1 MSNDDPLP
9 TRWSF
14 QDFKLFYDAKF
25 GRRKTPEPQNGQAP
39 VGAESNGNASNGNGH
54 VRNQSDMA
62 IYEQYR
68 KQDRNSSTTQL
79 NGVLSN
85 GIDEKPQKSLFP
97 PFESAEMRALA
108 ESLSRDIIRG
118 SPDVKWESIKGLEN
132 AKRLLKEAVVMP
144 IKYPKYFTG
153 LLSPWKG
160 ILLFGPPGTGKT
172 MLAKAVA
179 TECKTTF
186 FNISAS
192 SVVSKWRGDSEKLI
206 KVLFELARHHAPST
220 IFLDEIDA
228 IISQRGEGRSEHEA
242 SRRLKTE
249 LLIQM
254 DGLTK
259 TEELVFVL
267 AATNLPWELDAA
279 MLRRLEK
286 RILVR
291 LPEPEARKAMF
302 EELLPS
308 QPDEDVLPYDV
319 LVERTEGYSGSDIRL
334 LCKEAAMQPLRRIMT
349 ILEARQEIV
358 PEDELPKVGPIRP
371 EDIETALR
379 NTRPSAHLHAHRY
392 EKFNSDYGSQILQ

>member
-1 MSNDDPLP
+1 MADEPAL

-14 QDFKLFYDAKF
+14 LF
-25 GRRKTPEPQNGQAP
+25 GRKRLPESENGEAADKP
-39 VGAESNGNASNGNGH
+39 VSNGSSSAVTSNGSAH
-54 VRNQSDMA
+54 VKNTSEMA
-62 IYEQYR
+62 IFEQYR
-68 KQDRNSSTTQL
+68 SQERNSTQT
-79 NGVLSN
+79 NGVLSD
-85 GIDEKPQKSLFP
+85 GTYERPQKSLLP
-97 PFESAEMRALA
+97 AFESAEMRTLA

-228 IISQRGEGRSEHEA
+228 IISQRGGEGRSEHEA

-254 DGLTK
+254 DGLTR
-259 TEELVFVL
+259 TDELVFVL

-286 RILVR
+286 RILVP
-291 LPEPEARKAMF
+291 LPEPEARRGMF
-302 EELLPS
+302 EELLPP
-308 QPDEDVLPYDV
+308 QPGEEKLAYDL
-319 LVERTEGYSGSDIRL
+319 LVERTGGFSGSDIRL
-334 LCKEAAMQPLRRIMT
+334 LCKEAAMQPLRRVMA
-349 ILEARQEIV
+349 ILEERQEVV
-358 PEDELPKVGPIRP
+358 PVDELPKVGPIKQ
-371 EDIETALR
+371 EDIEIALK

-392 EKFNSDYGSQILQ
+392 DKFNDDYGSQILQ

>member
-1 MSNDDPLP
+1 MGEPLSC
-9 TRWSF
+9 WSF
-14 QDFKLFYDAKF
+14 MEF
-25 GRRKTPEPQNGQAP
+25 GRKSESEQKDAASRDQTGDCNGSSLN
-39 VGAESNGNASNGNGH
+39 GSNNGNA
-54 VRNQSDMA
+54 RNTPEMA

-68 KQDRNSSTTQL
+68 NRGKITPQL
-79 NGVLSN
+79 NGVSHDRFN
-85 GIDEKPQKSLFP
+85 EKPQKPLLP
-97 PFESAEMRALA
+97 PFESADMRALA
-108 ESLSRDIIRG
+108 ESLCRDIIRG

-179 TECKTTF
+179 TECRTTF

-192 SVVSKWRGDSEKLI
+192 SVVSKWRGDSEKLV

-228 IISQRGEGRSEHEA
+228 IISQRGGGSSEHEA

-254 DGLTK
+254 DGLMRTD
-259 TEELVFVL
+259 ELVFVL

-286 RILVR
+286 RILVP
-291 LPEPEARKAMF
+291 LPEPEARRAML

-308 QPDEDVLPYDV
+308 VPGEEELPYDV
-319 LVERTEGYSGSDIRL
+319 LVENTEGYSGSDIRL
-334 LCKEAAMQPLRRIMT
+334 LCKEAAMQPLRRVMVL
-349 ILEARQEIV
+349 LEEKQEVV
-358 PEDELPKVGPIRP
+358 PEEELPKVGPIKG
-371 EDIETALR
+371 EDIKIALK
-379 NTRPSAHLHAHRY
+379 NTRPSAHLHAQLY
-392 EKFNSDYGSQILQ
+392 DKFNADYGSQIL

>member
-1 MSNDDPLP
+1 MADEPSL
-9 TRWSF
+9 TRWTF
-14 QDFKLFYDAKF
+14 PF
-25 GRRKTPEPQNGQAP
+25 GRKKVSETQNGHTDTA
-39 VGAESNGNASNGNGH
+39 AANGSSSEVTSNGNGH
-54 VRNQSDMA
+54 VKNSSDMA

-68 KQDRNSSTTQL
+68 NTQDRSQA
-79 NGVLSN
+79 NGALSN
-85 GIDEKPQKSLFP
+85 GIIDRPQRSLLPSFD
-97 PFESAEMRALA
+97 SAETRTLA
-108 ESLSRDIIRG
+108 EGLCRDIVRG
-118 SPDVKWESIKGLEN
+118 NPDVKWENIKGLEN
-132 AKRLLKEAVVMP
+132 AKKLLKEAVVMP
-144 IKYPKYFTG
+144 IKYPTYFTG

-220 IFLDEIDA
+220 IFIDEIDA

-249 LLIQM
+249 LLVQM
-254 DGLTK
+254 DGLQR

-267 AATNLPWELDAA
+267 AATNLPWELDGA

-286 RILVR
+286 RILVP
-291 LPEPEARKAMF
+291 LPEAEARRAMY
-302 EELLPS
+302 EELLPP
-308 QPDEDVLPYDV
+308 QPDVDELPYDL
-319 LVERTEGYSGSDIRL
+319 LVEKTEGYSGSDIRL
-334 LCKEAAMQPLRRIMT
+334 LSKEAAMQPLRRVMAL
-349 ILEARQEIV
+349 LEDRPEIV
-358 PEDELPKVGPIRP
+358 PEDELPKVGPITP
-371 EDIETALR
+371 EDIETALK

-392 EKFNSDYGSQILQ
+392 EKFNADYGSQILQ

>member
-1 MSNDDPLP
+1 M
-9 TRWSF
+9 
-14 QDFKLFYDAKF
+14 FYDVKF
-25 GRRKTPEPQNGQAP
+25 GRKKDSNVKDVAASGQSTL
-39 VGAESNGNASNGNGH
+39 SNGNSLNGSVSNGH
-54 VRNQSDMA
+54 AKKTSEMSVYEQFRNQGRGGGSMH
-62 IYEQYR
+62 
-68 KQDRNSSTTQL
+68 N
-79 NGVLSN
+79 NGVPFL
-85 GIDEKPQKSLFP
+85 GLDDKPQRSLLP
-97 PFESAEMRALA
+97 AFEDAEMRALA

-179 TECKTTF
+179 TECNTTF

-192 SVVSKWRGDSEKLI
+192 SIVSKWRGDSEKLV
-206 KVLFELARHHAPST
+206 KVLFQLARHHAPST

-228 IISQRGEGRSEHEA
+228 IISQRGEARSEHES

-254 DGLTK
+254 DGLTR
-259 TEELVFVL
+259 TDELVFVL

-286 RILVR
+286 RILVP
-291 LPEPEARKAMF
+291 LPEPEARKSMF

-308 QPDEDVLPYDV
+308 LPDEEELPYDL
-319 LVERTEGYSGSDIRL
+319 LVEKSEGYSGSDIRL
-334 LCKEAAMQPLRRIMT
+334 VCKEAAMQPLRRLMAL
-349 ILEARQEIV
+349 LEEKQEVV
-358 PEDELPKVGPIRP
+358 PEEELPKVGPITHA
-371 EDIETALR
+371 DVETALK